1 MFKYAEN
8 GLLGSQ
14 AGRDKEIIRKKSRK
28 IVIKGLIRLY
38 ILRLKCR
45 NANMDKKLQPSA
57 RVNAVFGNKQEAV
70 AHVSRSTIITWALPF
85 SLPKN
90 KPSK

>member
-1 MFKYAEN
+1 
-8 GLLGSQ
+8 
-14 AGRDKEIIRKKSRK
+14 
-28 IVIKGLIRLY
+28 
-38 ILRLKCR
+38 
-45 NANMDKKLQPSA
+45 MDKKLQPSA